1 MAGRVEAGVG
11 LHTRGP
17 KLRSGRSVPGTR
29 RDPVTGDNGR
39 SAQHAGSLLVNAAQ
53 RQSVAGGGR
62 LRPHL
67 RLRLLLS
74 WRSQHIVP
82 TESTTYRFSPAA
94 ASYTVDR
101 GANPLWSLSEIGFVP
116 YPAWGSVLLRP
127 PAPSTPSSIAR
138 KLRPITTTQAS
149 ASPFGAATIRE
160 THLAKK
166 ALTMRLPISYHH
178 RKPLKKRSLKHHQ

>member
-101 GANPLWSLSEIGFVP
+101 GANPLWARSENGFVP
-116 YPAWGSVLLRP
+116 HFAWGSRNGPFPGSPVCPATQTPGHSFWLRSVIVARRP
-127 PAPSTPSSIAR
+127 VPARDCRQVSC
-138 KLRPITTTQAS
+138 
-149 ASPFGAATIRE
+149 SPAQKCRF
-160 THLAKK
+160 
-166 ALTMRLPISYHH
+166 P
-178 RKPLKKRSLKHHQ
+178 